1 MILSQKQIEEIAAA
15 VTEDFNKF
23 FFGTESE
30 EVRMARATPID
41 QFARDYLGL
50 QVSFARLSSDG
61 SICGLTAYTDTEY
74 IVEEKGVRRTL
85 PLRCNQVLLDE
96 SFIRQGQ
103 IKKLCGKRRFTLA
116 HECAHQ
122 ILYQMESD
130 EVKQRCNR
138 QYSARTAY
146 SLRDLKT
153 HEDWNEWQA
162 NVLGAAIL
170 MPQKEVDLAA
180 WYFIPEKKLTSYG
193 GYFTYRDRRSL
204 RAICAQ
210 LGVSQSA
217 AVIRL
222 RQLGYLEDRPY
233 SEFDDPTEV
242 HMVTY
247 DTLRRDAAINTYI
260 TRADESLSALGFTEH
275 SFPHVCRVAELA
287 EKRGVSMTEISLA
300 WLLQK
305 VAAPV
310 VGATKL
316 SHVEGAARSVEL
328 ALSPEETAYLEELY
342 LPHEL
347 VGVMAQNTPAA
358 SREQHVWSTGN
369 QKIQK
374 A

>member
-23 FFGTESE
+23 FFGTDSE

-61 SICGLTAYTDTEY
+61 SICGLTAYADTEY

-85 PLRCNQVLLDE
+85 PLKCNQVLLDE

-170 MPQKEVDLAA
+170 MPQKEVDVL
-180 WYFIPEKKLTSYG
+180 WRLLYIPGSPVAQS
-193 GYFTYRDRRSL
+193 DMRSTWCFPV
-204 RAICAQ
+204 R
-210 LGVSQSA
+210 SRHPSA
-217 AVIRL
+217 
-222 RQLGYLEDRPY
+222 P
-233 SEFDDPTEV
+233 
-242 HMVTY
+242 
-247 DTLRRDAAINTYI
+247 
-260 TRADESLSALGFTEH
+260 
-275 SFPHVCRVAELA
+275 
-287 EKRGVSMTEISLA
+287 A
-300 WLLQK
+300 WL
-305 VAAPV
+305 
-310 VGATKL
+310 
-316 SHVEGAARSVEL
+316 
-328 ALSPEETAYLEELY
+328 
-342 LPHEL
+342 
-347 VGVMAQNTPAA
+347 
-358 SREQHVWSTGN
+358 SRRPPIFRVR
-369 QKIQK
+369 
-374 A
+374 